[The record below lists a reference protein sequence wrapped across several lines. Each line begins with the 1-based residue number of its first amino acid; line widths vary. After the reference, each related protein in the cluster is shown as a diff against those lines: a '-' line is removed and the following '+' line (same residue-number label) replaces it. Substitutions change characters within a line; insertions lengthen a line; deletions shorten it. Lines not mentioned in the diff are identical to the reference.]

1 MLLGRLVGWLLM
13 IAALV
18 AEGRDLWGLWDT
30 GQYHVSALGELW
42 AQVNRNSLLLLQ
54 PAIQRHVAVWVWDWV
69 IFPVLQWPAA
79 LTLAIPAVLLIWACS
94 PRDRRRRR
102 SA

>member
-1 MLLGRLVGWLLM
+1 MLLGRLIGWLLM
-13 IAALV
+13 IIALV
-18 AEGRDLWGLWDT
+18 VEGHDLWGLWDT
-30 GQYHVSALGELW
+30 GYYHVSALGEVW

-54 PAIQRHVAVWVWDWV
+54 PAIQRHVAVWVWDWL

-79 LTLAIPAVLLIWACS
+79 LTLAIPACLLIWACS

-102 SA
+102 

>member
-1 MLLGRLVGWLLM
+1 MLLGRLIGWLLM
-13 IAALV
+13 ILALL
-18 AEGRDLWGLWDT
+18 AEGHDLWGLWDT
-30 GQYHVSALGELW
+30 GHYHVSVLGELW

-54 PAIQRHVAVWVWDWV
+54 PAIERHVAVWVWDWL

-79 LTLAIPAVLLIWACS
+79 LTLAVPAVAIILACS

-102 SA
+102 